1 MTNVIQG
8 WDATGANLD
17 AAPSGQ
23 GATYTTGS
31 DGIPATAAQ
40 LAARPGIVRICQDAG
55 ATDTTADVL
64 DVEQY
69 AATIAEV
76 PGWITA
82 ARANFAGGARAGQRQ
97 PAVYVDQSNL
107 TALANSIPADSPLLP
122 IPVWVADYN
131 LSQSQASAEVASP
144 SGPYPLIA
152 VQFADRGD
160 YDSDAWSEDWL
171 NNVSAGGSP
180 APVSTSSFTEVIMQA
195 LPEISTGSTDAA
207 AVKTA
212 QGLLVARGYDL
223 GATGQFK
230 DGVDGDF
237 GPLTDSA
244 VRSIQ
249 AHAGIAEDG
258 IVGPQ
263 TWPVLAGV

>member
-1 MTNVIQG
+1 MTDVVQG

-17 AAPSGQ
+17 TAPSGQ

-31 DGIPATAAQ
+31 GPVPATAAQ
-40 LAARPGIVRICQDAG
+40 LAARPGILRICQDSG

-64 DVEQY
+64 DVETG
-69 AATIAEV
+69 AATIADV
-76 PGWITA
+76 PGWIQA
-82 ARANFAGGARAGQRQ
+82 ARANFAAGTRPGQRE

-107 TALANSIPADSPLLP
+107 TGLANSLPADSPLLP
-122 IPVWVADYN
+122 IPVWVARWGMTPTAAAQ
-131 LSQSQASAEVASP
+131 LVETE
-144 SGPYPLIA
+144 SGPYPQIGI
-152 VQFADRGD
+152 QFASYAN
-160 YDSDAWSEDWL
+160 YDADCWSADWL
-171 NNVSAGGSP
+171 GNVSVAPP
-180 APVSTSSFTEVIMQA
+180 APPAQTLTFTEAIMQA
-195 LPEISTGSTDAA
+195 LPEISTGSTDTE

-223 GATGQFK
+223 GKTGTFK

-244 VRSIQ
+244 VRTAQ

-263 TWPVLAGV
+263 TWPVLAGI

>member
-8 WDATGANLD
+8 WDAIGANLD
-17 AAPSGQ
+17 SAPAGQ

-31 DGIPATAAQ
+31 GAVPATAAQ

-64 DVEQY
+64 DVETD
-69 AATIAEV
+69 AATIEDIATWL
-76 PGWITA
+76 PA
-82 ARANFAGGARAGQRQ
+82 ARDNFARGVRPGQRE

-107 TALANSIPADSPLLP
+107 TALANMYPADSPLCP
-122 IPVWVADYN
+122 IPVWRAVRGITPAQAAADIAN
-131 LSQSQASAEVASP
+131 P

-152 VQFADRGD
+152 EQFANYAT
-160 YDSDAWSEDWL
+160 YDADAWSEDWL

-180 APVSTSSFTEVIMQA
+180 APVSTPSFTEAIMQA

-223 GATGQFK
+223 GATGEFK